1 MKNLFYSV
9 SCCLIIF
16 FQFSC
21 QNEPVKSARL
31 DEVASS
37 KKLWTGVAVSHEGRI
52 FVNYPRWS
60 PAVDVSVAEV
70 VSKDSVIPYP
80 DDAWNSWT
88 TESPAGNIFVC
99 VQSVYIDKNNNLW
112 ILDPANPYFQ
122 GVVSGGAKLVKVD
135 LTTDRVVKT
144 YTFDENVAP
153 KESYLNDIRI
163 DTDRNIGYLTDS
175 GLGGI
180 IVVDLSTGKSRRLLD
195 EHGSTKAEDITLTI
209 EDQPLNLVVHSDG
222 LALDPGNVYLY
233 YQALTGRNLYRI
245 KTEYLRDADL
255 TAQELA
261 DKVEWV
267 IDSGASDAIEFDNA
281 GNLYF
286 TSIELNAI
294 RKYTP
299 QGKLEMVVQDDML
312 KWPDSFSITTDRT
325 IYLTTSQ
332 LHLGNNPPDPYK
344 IFKIVQ

>member
-1 MKNLFYSV
+1 MKNLFYSSV
-9 SCCLIIF
+9 CFLIVI
-16 FQFSC
+16 QFSC
-21 QNEPVKSARL
+21 QNKPVSPVIL
-31 DEVASS
+31 EEVASS
-37 KKLWTGVAVSHEGRI
+37 KKLWTGVAVSQENRI

-60 PAVDVSVAEV
+60 PDVDVSVAEV
-70 VSKDSVIPYP
+70 ISEDSVIPYP
-80 DDAWNSWT
+80 DDTWNSWT
-88 TESPAGNIFVC
+88 TESPPGNIFVC

-122 GVVSGGAKLVKVD
+122 GVVSGGAKLLKVD
-135 LTTDRVVKT
+135 LTTDQVVQT

-180 IVVDLSTGKSRRLLD
+180 IVIDLSTGKSRRLID
-195 EHGSTKAEDITLTI
+195 DHGSTKAEDISLTI
-209 EDQPLNLVVHSDG
+209 EGKPFNFIVHSDG
-222 LALDPGNVYLY
+222 LALDPENVYLY

-245 KTEYLRDADL
+245 KTEYLRNADL
-255 TAQELA
+255 SAQELA
-261 DKVEWV
+261 GKVEWV
-267 IDSGASDAIEFDNA
+267 TESGASDAIEFDNA

-299 QGKLEMVVQDDML
+299 QGKLEVVVQDDML
-312 KWPDSFSITTDRT
+312 KWPDSFSITADGT

-344 IFKIVQ
+344 IFKITQ